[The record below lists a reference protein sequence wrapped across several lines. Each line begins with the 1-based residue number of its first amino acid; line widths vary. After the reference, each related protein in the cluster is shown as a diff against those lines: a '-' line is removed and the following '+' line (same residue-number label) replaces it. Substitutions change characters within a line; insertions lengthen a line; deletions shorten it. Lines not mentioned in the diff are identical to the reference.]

1 MSDISVY
8 LYDSQLQHATI
19 HWPQSGVIF
28 GVVIN
33 LIYLLLSFFARLLFL
48 SGDVELNPGPMIDE
62 RPEMSLL
69 VQWLHPLTEW
79 KQFGLC
85 LTGISESDI
94 FKIEEECKKID
105 DRKLAIYSKWLSVN
119 IRATWRDII
128 DTLTNIKEHKLAQDV
143 KDHVVSNGEALSTPS
158 LSPITP
164 KFDSLTDGKH

>member
-1 MSDISVY
+1 M
-8 LYDSQLQHATI
+8 YDSQLQHATI

-33 LIYLLLSFFARLLFL
+33 LIYLLLCFFVWLLFL

-62 RPEMSLL
+62 RPEISLL
-69 VQWLHPLTEW
+69 IQWLQPLTEW

-85 LTGISESDI
+85 LPRISESDI
-94 FKIEEECKKID
+94 FKFEAEHTKID
-105 DRKLAIYSKWLSVN
+105 DRKIAIYNKWLSVN

-164 KFDSLTDGKH
+164 KFDSPTDGKH